1 LLLEGKKKVSTPK
14 KLPDDV
20 SNSLTNSV
28 HQLAMNDPH
37 PNLSASAFTGVGE
50 RVSGLNSFFYSGGR
64 STSDSAEGN
73 KALTMSEKLQ
83 AARKAR
89 ARGVHDKRAGGKS
102 PSPIKDIAKQKKA
115 KTRCTSAVL
124 EAIHKLQHGEAPS
137 VEQKLK
143 ETERLAGDDLG
154 VDQMK
159 EDVRDTDQEVPGNL
173 TGAHDE
179 PRQEP

>member
-83 AARKAR
+83 AARNKVFLIDR
-89 ARGVHDKRAGGKS
+89 KKISEVTD
-102 PSPIKDIAKQKKA
+102 KQKY
-115 KTRCTSAVL
+115 RIYRNSIGDRLFSGQNL
-124 EAIHKLQHGEAPS
+124 EKKH
-137 VEQKLK
+137 
-143 ETERLAGDDLG
+143 
-154 VDQMK
+154 
-159 EDVRDTDQEVPGNL
+159 
-173 TGAHDE
+173 
-179 PRQEP
+179 

>member
-1 LLLEGKKKVSTPK
+1 MLLEGKKKVSTPK

-37 PNLSASAFTGVGE
+37 PDLSASAFTGVGE
-50 RVSGLNSFFYSGGR
+50 RVSGLKSFFDSGGR

-83 AARKAR
+83 VAKKAR

-115 KTRCTSAVL
+115 KN
-124 EAIHKLQHGEAPS
+124 
-137 VEQKLK
+137 
-143 ETERLAGDDLG
+143 
-154 VDQMK
+154 
-159 EDVRDTDQEVPGNL
+159 EVHVCGFGGNPQ
-173 TGAHDE
+173 AAAW
-179 PRQEP
+179 

>member
-1 LLLEGKKKVSTPK
+1 MLLEGKKKVSTPK

-37 PNLSASAFTGVGE
+37 PDLSASAFTGVGE
-50 RVSGLNSFFYSGGR
+50 RVSGLNSFFDSGGR

-124 EAIHKLQHGEAPS
+124 LEAINKL
-137 VEQKLK
+137 VVVC
-143 ETERLAGDDLG
+143 GDPQPGG
-154 VDQMK
+154 V
-159 EDVRDTDQEVPGNL
+159 VHPPN
-173 TGAHDE
+173 
-179 PRQEP
+179 PRG

>member
-1 LLLEGKKKVSTPK
+1 
-14 KLPDDV
+14 
-20 SNSLTNSV
+20 
-28 HQLAMNDPH
+28 MNDPH
-37 PNLSASAFTGVGE
+37 PDLSASAFTGVGE

-102 PSPIKDIAKQKKA
+102 PSPIKDIAKQRKT

-159 EDVRDTDQEVPGNL
+159 EDVRGTDQEVPGNL